1 MAPKIIYSSPYTHR
15 TVTLR
20 EIFEDAFPQD
30 VIVSYECDENGQEIN
45 HRYHDYETGK
55 EAPTRVV
62 STGFSSI
69 DDIKYGRKGRFTQ
82 LSGSSRIPFYEKYD
96 ETGTRIIED
105 HVLSKGV
112 YVTKTKYD
120 ADEKPVDVTYEYQGR
135 ELPAKPDVE
144 LYSKRGEMA
153 AFLRVKDPE
162 NRDRI
167 IFEVD
172 ADTSYYVDKGMC
184 MNSFNALVLKGRS
197 TYLLENEK
205 RDENGRLVDVERRT
219 FGTFADV
226 FDDMKD
232 VRNFPEVWDSL
243 NLGA

>member
-15 TVTLR
+15 TITLR
-20 EIFEDAFPQD
+20 EIFEDAFPEN

-135 ELPAKPDVE
+135 ELAAKPDVE

-153 AFLRVKDPE
+153 AILRVKDPE
-162 NRDRI
+162 NCERI

-172 ADTSYYVDKGMC
+172 ADTSYYMDKGIC

-205 RDENGRLVDVERRT
+205 RTANGTLVDVERRT
-219 FGTFADV
+219 FGRFIDLL
-226 FDDMKD
+226 KD
-232 VRNFPEVWDSL
+232 VKDVQDFPEVWNSL
-243 NLGA
+243 NFNP

>member
-15 TVTLR
+15 TITLR

-30 VIVSYECDENGQEIN
+30 VIVSYECDEKGQEIN
-45 HRYHDYETGK
+45 HRYHDYKSGK

-62 STGFSSI
+62 SAGFSSI
-69 DDIKYGRKGRFTQ
+69 DNIKYGRKGRFIQ

-96 ETGTRIIED
+96 ESGTRIIED

-120 ADEKPVDVTYEYQGR
+120 ENKKPVDVTYEYQGR

-153 AFLRVKDPE
+153 ALIRVKDPE
-162 NRDRI
+162 NCERI

-172 ADTSYYVDKGMC
+172 ADTSYYMDKGMC
-184 MNSFNALVLKGRS
+184 MNSFNALVIKGRS
-197 TYLLENEK
+197 AYLLENEK
-205 RDENGRLVDVERRT
+205 RTANGRLVDVERRT
-219 FGTFADV
+219 FGTFAD
-226 FDDMKD
+226 FFADDIDMQD
-232 VRNFPEVWDSL
+232 FHEVWNSL
-243 NLGA
+243 NFNP